1 MALYREE
8 DIVSGMTEEEMIRY
22 AISKLRTCA
31 KVHMTAIEN
40 SIESKSFQDIKDTV
54 IVIDPNRFLTF
65 VKNKIKDLPNI
76 EWLIFEG
83 YLVDM
88 HNNMYLTRASDA
100 LMEIARRIEQTYIYN
115 VVGSQAIVP
124 RAYLDADFIYQ
135 IAKLDINDLM
145 CISVFPV
152 SMRVKFKDEDKKQLL
167 SLSETGL
174 VPAFISDASDLT
186 EQDVDAIIEMYANSL
201 KDSKE

>member
-1 MALYREE
+1 M
-8 DIVSGMTEEEMIRY
+8 
-22 AISKLRTCA
+22 
-31 KVHMTAIEN
+31 
-40 SIESKSFQDIKDTV
+40 F
-54 IVIDPNRFLTF
+54 
-65 VKNKIKDLPNI
+65 
-76 EWLIFEG
+76 
-83 YLVDM
+83 
-88 HNNMYLTRASDA
+88 
-100 LMEIARRIEQTYIYN
+100 
-115 VVGSQAIVP
+115 
-124 RAYLDADFIYQ
+124 Q

-145 CISVFPV
+145 FISLFPV